1 MADGVDIVLEHD
13 LADTSFRNIVN
24 SLPELVDEDKIK
36 LVEAFKSLSW
46 YYKNN
51 LLGQLEKTE
60 KINKNSHSEK
70 VQFIKDFLH
79 EELGNFIEITTQPQH
94 QYQWPTDEQAYIST
108 SPQSP
113 KVLPKIIHNNLKAKD
128 ISSLLELERLIGL
141 DQVKLEI
148 RKLTAF
154 TEMTKLRSKYN
165 LKSNKQSLHMIF
177 KGNPGTGKTTV
188 ARLLGKILHE
198 IGVLS
203 IGHVIELDRSNL
215 TSKYQGEI
223 EQRINDYA
231 EQAKGGILFI
241 DEIYSLYQK
250 GDHGDQGKQ
259 GIEVLL
265 KVIEDKRDDFVCIG
279 AGYID
284 EVNEFL
290 GSNPGLLS
298 RFSLHIHFDDYTSE
312 QLLEI
317 ALQMFEERDYTMND
331 SFKEKLSQYVLKEKE
346 RENFANARVI
356 RNIVESAIRE
366 QSLRLFNSNEEITE
380 KDLMTILG
388 EDFNYEAVSLKQ

>member
-13 LADTSFRNIVN
+13 LADSSFWNIIN
-24 SLPELVDEDKIK
+24 ELDDVIEEDK
-36 LVEAFKSLSW
+36 EAMMEVFKSFSW
-46 YYKNN
+46 FYKNR
-51 LLGQLEKTE
+51 LLDQLEKPGKFNDRDHSK
-60 KINKNSHSEK
+60 KIE
-70 VQFIKDFLH
+70 FIRNFLGD
-79 EELGNFIEITTQPQH
+79 ELGNIRDAAPTKH

-108 SPQSP
+108 QPQSP
-113 KVLPKIIHNNLKAKD
+113 RIAPKIIANNLTAKD
-128 ISSLLELERLIGL
+128 VSSLVELEQLIGL
-141 DQVKLEI
+141 DQVKLEV

-154 TEMTKLRSKYN
+154 TEMSKLRQAHN

-188 ARLLGKILHE
+188 ARLLGKILNE

-203 IGHVIELDRSNL
+203 IGHVVELDRSNL

-223 EQRINDYA
+223 EQRISEYA
-231 EQAKGGILFI
+231 EQAKGGVLFI

-265 KVIEDKRDDFVCIG
+265 KIIEDKRDDFVCIG

-298 RFSLHIHFDDYTSE
+298 RFSLHINFDDYTTE
-312 QLLEI
+312 QLLDI
-317 ALQMFEERDYTMND
+317 AAHMFEERDYSMDD
-331 SFKEKLSQYVLKEKE
+331 SFKEKLNEFLQKEKDT
-346 RENFANARVI
+346 ENFANARVV

-366 QSLRLFNSNEEITE
+366 QSLRLFNSDKQISEQ
-380 KDLMTILG
+380 DLMTIIG
-388 EDFNYEAVSLKQ
+388 EDFKYEPVNIKKA

>member
-1 MADGVDIVLEHD
+1 MADGVDIALEHD
-13 LADTSFRNIVN
+13 LADNSFGNIMN
-24 SLPELVDEDKIK
+24 EIPDLIEEDKLK
-36 LVEAFKSLSW
+36 LMEAFKALSW

-51 LLGQLEKTE
+51 LLNQLERPDKFNKRDTSK
-60 KINKNSHSEK
+60 KIE
-70 VQFIKDFLH
+70 FIKNFLSD
-79 EELGNFIEITTQPQH
+79 EDGNIRDVTTKH

-108 SPQSP
+108 QPQSP
-113 KVLPKIIHNNLKAKD
+113 RISPKIIANNLTAKD
-128 ISSLLELERLIGL
+128 VSSLVELEQLIGL
-141 DQVKLEI
+141 DQVKLEV

-154 TEMTKLRSKYN
+154 TEMSKLRQAHN

-188 ARLLGKILHE
+188 ARLLGKILNE

-203 IGHVIELDRSNL
+203 IGHVVELDRSNL

-223 EQRINDYA
+223 EQRISEYA
-231 EQAKGGILFI
+231 EQAKGGVLFI

-265 KVIEDKRDDFVCIG
+265 KIIEDKRDDFVCIG

-298 RFSLHIHFDDYTSE
+298 RFSLHINFDDYTTE
-312 QLLEI
+312 QLLDI
-317 ALQMFEERDYTMND
+317 AAHMFEERDYSMDD
-331 SFKEKLSQYVLKEKE
+331 SFKEKLNEFLQKEKDT
-346 RENFANARVI
+346 ENFANARVV

-366 QSLRLFNSNEEITE
+366 QSLRLFNSDKQISEQ
-380 KDLMTILG
+380 DLMTIIG
-388 EDFNYEAVSLKQ
+388 EDFKYEPVNIKKA

>member
-1 MADGVDIVLEHD
+1 MYNDFDMNHEIA
-13 LADTSFRNIVN
+13 SFGFWNIIQDSPHV
-24 SLPELVDEDKIK
+24 SEEQKQK
-36 LVEAFKSLSW
+36 MMKAFESLSY
-46 YYKNN
+46 YYKTT
-51 LLGQLEKTE
+51 LLGQLEKME
-60 KINKNSHSEK
+60 KAGGRNNDTKKMEFIESYLFSSSDQALQKSTSSVLPLSTSEDVITPIVNKNREK
-70 VQFIKDFLH
+70 KDYL
-79 EELGNFIEITTQPQH
+79 
-94 QYQWPTDEQAYIST
+94 
-108 SPQSP
+108 
-113 KVLPKIIHNNLKAKD
+113 
-128 ISSLLELERLIGL
+128 SLLELENLTGL
-141 DQVKLEI
+141 DRVKLEV
-148 RKLTAF
+148 RKLLAF
-154 TEMTKLRSKYN
+154 TEMSKLRKKHN
-165 LKSNKQSLHMIF
+165 LKSERQSLHMIF

-223 EQRINDYA
+223 EQRISEYA

-241 DEIYSLYQK
+241 DEIYSLHQK

-279 AGYID
+279 AGYVD

-298 RFSLHIHFDDYTSE
+298 RFSIHIDFDDYTIE
-312 QLLEI
+312 QLLKI
-317 ALQMFEERDYTMND
+317 AQGMFEERDYVMD
-331 SFKEKLSQYVLKEKE
+331 ESFKELFKQCMVEEMKG
-346 RENFANARVI
+346 ENFANARVV

-366 QSLRLFNSNEEITE
+366 QSLRLFNSDKIFTE
-380 KDLMTILG
+380 KDLITITG
-388 EDFNYEAVSLKQ
+388 ADFKYEPVILKKVEEVEKQKA

>member
-1 MADGVDIVLEHD
+1 MADGVDIALEHD
-13 LADTSFRNIVN
+13 LADSSFLKIMND
-24 SLPELVDEDKIK
+24 LPELTEEDKEK
-36 LVEAFKSLSW
+36 MLEAFKSLSW
-46 YYKNN
+46 YYKNS
-51 LLGQLEKTE
+51 LLGQLEKPE
-60 KINKNSHSEK
+60 KFSLRDNSK
-70 VQFIKDFLH
+70 KLNLIKSFLGD
-79 EELGNFIEITTQPQH
+79 ELGRDLSTNTKH
-94 QYQWPTDEQAYIST
+94 QYQWLSDEQAYIST
-108 SPQSP
+108 QPETPKIKP
-113 KVLPKIIHNNLKAKD
+113 KVIANNLTAKD
-128 ISSLLELERLIGL
+128 VSSLLELENLIGL

-154 TEMTKLRSKYN
+154 TEMTKLRQKYN

-223 EQRINDYA
+223 EQRINEYA

-241 DEIYSLYQK
+241 DEIYSLYQR

-265 KVIEDKRDDFVCIG
+265 KIIEDKREDFVCIG
-279 AGYID
+279 AGYIG

-298 RFSLHIHFDDYTSE
+298 RFSIHINFDDYTTD
-312 QLLEI
+312 QLLDI
-317 ALQMFEERDYTMND
+317 AVHMFEERDYIMED
-331 SFKEKLSQYVLKEKE
+331 SFKELIQEYLQKEKDT
-346 RENFANARVI
+346 ENFANARVV

-366 QSLRLFNSNEEITE
+366 QSLRLFNSDLKITE
-380 KDLMTILG
+380 KDLMTIIG
-388 EDFNYEAVSLKQ
+388 DDFKYEAIKLTKE

>member
-13 LADTSFRNIVN
+13 LADSSFWNIINDLHDVI
-24 SLPELVDEDKIK
+24 EEDKEDMME
-36 LVEAFKSLSW
+36 VFKSFSW
-46 YYKNN
+46 FYKNR
-51 LLGQLEKTE
+51 LLAQLEKPD
-60 KINKNSHSEK
+60 KFNNRDHSK
-70 VQFIKDFLH
+70 KLDFIKDFLGD
-79 EELGNFIEITTQPQH
+79 ELGNIRDAAQPKH
-94 QYQWPTDEQAYIST
+94 QYQWPTDDQAYIS
-108 SPQSP
+108 SQPQTP
-113 KVLPKIIHNNLKAKD
+113 RIMPKIIANNLTAKD
-128 ISSLLELERLIGL
+128 VSSLIELEQLIGL
-141 DQVKLEI
+141 DQVKLEV

-154 TEMTKLRSKYN
+154 AEMSKLRQAYN

-188 ARLLGKILHE
+188 ARLLGKILNE

-203 IGHVIELDRSNL
+203 IGHVVELDRSNL

-223 EQRINDYA
+223 EQRISEYA
-231 EQAKGGILFI
+231 EQAKGGVLFI

-265 KVIEDKRDDFVCIG
+265 KIIEDKRDDFVCIG

-284 EVNEFL
+284 QVNEFL

-298 RFSLHIHFDDYTSE
+298 RFSLHINFDDYTTE
-312 QLLEI
+312 QLLDI
-317 ALQMFEERDYTMND
+317 AVHMFEERDYIMDD
-331 SFKEKLSQYVLKEKE
+331 SFKEKLHEFLQKEKDT
-346 RENFANARVI
+346 ENFANARVI

-366 QSLRLFNSNEEITE
+366 QSLRLFNSEQQISEQ
-380 KDLMTILG
+380 DLMNIIG
-388 EDFNYEAVSLKQ
+388 EDFKYDSIKITKN